1 MPTQN
6 QIQDCASVPF
16 FEGQLVTPE
25 ILNGFVNNAT
35 LKKGAISSQ
44 PVYSSAVTGT
54 YTYATGNTL
63 LITKASHG
71 LLGGDRIKATF
82 SNLTG
87 ASGADFNGYYEIN
100 VINTDSFQITVVGN
114 ELASG
119 GNVQYYKIPSSL
131 DEIIIN
137 EVNDVNATT
146 PKKVTIDDLLNSR
159 TDISVVTAEIG
170 VIAGKNGKD
179 LIIEPQDG
187 SLITGATY
195 ASTDGYTVTVTKA
208 NHNLVALENVVVVEC
223 TDSASPTKGENYSGV
238 FIVEAVTQNTFTYVL
253 KKEQFITNNEFQE
266 DEVDVPI
273 VSTGTATYRRIGS
286 VNNVGSS
293 VFQGEV
299 FANGITNLRD
309 DLYVYGKARFGEFVL
324 PKGRAAAR
332 PASPEEGQLFYNKDD
347 DLIEIWRR
355 SEAFPLGS
363 WETFDKV
370 SSTIIIPAQYS
381 QFTIVAETTN
391 TWYSKTYWTYPTP
404 IPYLQ
409 YEIELPNIRLRHD
422 NVDDNGTVLGKL
434 ELIAKSY
441 TDPLEPERV
450 IAGYYSSAAG
460 SNPWGS
466 NNDRTVTIAPY
477 CKIITP
483 DDIDMSDKMLTLRV
497 SVKTTSVNINNP
509 SLESQRMLPF
519 SGYVKITP
527 LKRKGGTHIPT
538 PWKSKI
544 QNDSLSEILANEREV
559 TRFWNDAS
567 APFPTNAV
575 CPISL
580 IDLNFAGNSNND
592 QRPISGF

>member
-1 MPTQN
+1 MPIET
-6 QIQDCASVPF
+6 QIQDGASVPF
-16 FEGQLVTPE
+16 FEGQVVTPA
-25 ILNGFVNNAT
+25 ILNGFVNNAI
-35 LKKGAISSQ
+35 LKRGAISSQ
-44 PVYSSAVTGT
+44 PEYSTTSTGT

-63 LITKASHG
+63 LIQSALHG
-71 LLGGDRIKATF
+71 LLTGDRIKAEFT
-82 SNLTG
+82 NLTG
-87 ASGADFNGYYEIN
+87 ASGVDFNGYYEVSIIN
-100 VINTDSFQITVVGN
+100 ANSFNITVVGN

-119 GNVQYYKIPSSL
+119 GDVDYNKIPSAL
-131 DEIIIN
+131 DEILI
-137 EVNDVNATT
+137 NDVADQDTVT

-159 TDISVVTAEIG
+159 TDISVVTAEVG
-170 VIAGKNGKD
+170 VLAGKNGKD
-179 LIIEPQDG
+179 LIVAPSDG
-187 SLITGATY
+187 TLITGATY
-195 ASTDGYTVTVTKA
+195 ASTDGFTVTVTKA
-208 NHNLVALENVVVVEC
+208 NHNLVAQENVVVVEC
-223 TDSASPTKGENYSGV
+223 TDSSNPTKGENYSGV
-238 FIVEAVTQNTFTYVL
+238 FFVEAVTSNTFTYVL

-309 DLYVYGKARFGEFVL
+309 DLYVYGRARFGEFVL

-332 PASPEEGQLFYNKDD
+332 PATPEEGQLFYNKDD

-381 QFTIVAETTN
+381 LFTIVAETAN
-391 TWYSKTYWTYPTP
+391 TWYSKTYWTLPTP

-422 NVDDNGTVLGKL
+422 NIDNNGTVLGKL

-441 TDPLEPERV
+441 TDPLEPESV
-450 IAGYYSSAAG
+450 IAGYYSEASTG
-460 SNPWGS
+460 SPFGVD
-466 NNDRTVTIAPY
+466 NDRSATIAPWT
-477 CKIITP
+477 KIITP

-497 SVKTTSVNINNP
+497 SVKTTSVTVGSPNN
-509 SLESQRMLPF
+509 ESVRMLPF

-527 LKRKGGTHIPT
+527 LKRKGGTHIAT
-538 PWKSKI
+538 PWKSKS
-544 QNDSLSEILANEREV
+544 QNDSLSEILPLEREV
-559 TRFWNDAS
+559 VRFWNDAA
-567 APFPTNAV
+567 APFPTGAV

-580 IDLNFAGNSNND
+580 IDLNFSNGSNN